1 MSAKGAGATMA
12 FAARGKGL
20 SMKITTTVGA
30 LLLIG
35 TGLLTGCTETIDSK
49 NLKTAG
55 ISATIRATAT
65 SDAETTLLATL
76 KAGGDESNT
85 YVALGGGDRIFASGN
100 DKRVEM
106 TAQSTGVYEAEFSL
120 GAANTPFGVSL
131 EREDGDNAPN
141 SAGTLPAP
149 FSLTALGTEPV
160 SRKADLTI
168 EWTAATDGDAMHIH
182 LDGNCIFFEDID
194 VPGDTGSHT
203 IAANTLKP
211 TNSQMPESCDVK
223 VEVSRSRQ
231 GKPDTKFD
239 SESTFVLEQV
249 RTTKFT
255 SAP

>member
-1 MSAKGAGATMA
+1 
-12 FAARGKGL
+12 
-20 SMKITTTVGA
+20 MKITTTMGA

-55 ISATIRATAT
+55 ISATLRATAI
-65 SDAETTLLATL
+65 SDAETTVLATL

-85 YVALGGGDRIFASGN
+85 YVALGGGDRIFASGG

-106 TAQSTGVYEAEFSL
+106 DTQSTGVYEAEFAM

-131 EREDGDNAPN
+131 EREDGDNAPS

-149 FSLTALGTEPV
+149 FTVTPLGTDPI
-160 SRKADLTI
+160 SRTADLTV
-168 EWTAATDGDAMHIH
+168 EWTPATDGDAMRIH
-182 LDGNCIFFEDID
+182 LDGNCIFFENID
-194 VPGDTGSHT
+194 VPGDTGKHT

-211 TNSQMPESCDVK
+211 TNSDKPESCDVK
-223 VEVSRSRQ
+223 VEISRSRQ

-249 RTTKFT
+249 RTTQFT